1 MPVRGHIFTI
11 HLDFLIK
18 GQEEATRFSISNMYD
33 NYKVTTGNILQIP
46 FPKTAAEK
54 YTVMVLDIEY
64 HLSNFGLFQSTGI

>member
-1 MPVRGHIFTI
+1 
-11 HLDFLIK
+11 
-18 GQEEATRFSISNMYD
+18 MYD